1 MQRINGAN
9 TVVTPTL
16 KSTGHARP
24 KMKRTSPKRKRRAIS
39 MTDRII
45 PKLTFERVVREILGK
60 QSTSM
65 RIKRSAVNM
74 LHEETE
80 NLLHKM
86 FTYIKSVSDS
96 HGTSLITLGHMKLV
110 YALTRIKGP
119 PPPAGEADH
128 VIPLSVDVVDMT

>member
-1 MQRINGAN
+1 
-9 TVVTPTL
+9 
-16 KSTGHARP
+16 
-24 KMKRTSPKRKRRAIS
+24 MKRTTPKRKRRAFS

-45 PKLTFERVVREILGK
+45 PQLTFERVVREILVK
-60 QSTSM
+60 ESTSM

-80 NLLHKM
+80 NLLHRM

-96 HGTSLITLGHMKLV
+96 HGTSLITLRHMKLV

-119 PPPAGEADH
+119 SLLAVEADD
-128 VIPLSVDVVDMT
+128 VIPLAEGDKS